1 MRIEEKKNDCTL
13 IVNSYDGGEDLWEGF
28 FTCLKYQWP
37 GFSMPIVL
45 NTESKKYHYDG
56 FSITSFGL
64 YPDGGRKIPWSKRF
78 IETLKRVDTE
88 YVLVLL
94 EDFWLE
100 TPVDTEHFEK
110 TLNWMRNNPEIACF
124 SYQPVPGDNIKDE
137 RFPRF
142 ERLPQKRDYR
152 MNCQAALWRR
162 ERLIAFLR
170 PHESPWEF
178 ERWGSVRSRRYP
190 DKIYTLKKSAQKI
203 LGYDMGG
210 VLYRGRWH
218 RQTVLPLNDR
228 FNLGIDFTTR
238 GFHEDWRDANANLK
252 RERKLWRGIKNRI
265 NIIRSII

>member
-1 MRIEEKKNDCTL
+1 MRIEEKKNNCTL

-178 ERWGSVRSRRYP
+178 ERWGSIRSQRYK
-190 DKIYTLKKSAQKI
+190 DLIYTLEDNQKPVFC
-203 LGYDMGG
+203 YDIVFGG
-210 VLYRGRWH
+210 AIHRGRWNK
-218 RQTVLPLNDR
+218 TVAVPIAEKYGLN
-228 FNLGIDFTTR
+228 IDFEVR
-238 GFHEDWRDANANLK
+238 GFYGEHSTSTQHK
-252 RERKLWRGIKNRI
+252 RNLWRGIKNRI
-265 NIIRSII
+265 NIIRSLI